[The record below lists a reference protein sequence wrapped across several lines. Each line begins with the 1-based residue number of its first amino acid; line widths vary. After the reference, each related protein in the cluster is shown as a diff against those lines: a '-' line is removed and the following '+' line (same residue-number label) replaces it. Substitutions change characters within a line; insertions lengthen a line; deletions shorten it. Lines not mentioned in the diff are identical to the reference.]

1 LNMKKL
7 LHEIYFSE
15 LEKGYP
21 PDSRYAHAIQV
32 IGRIEA
38 EISENLPEALRKRLT
53 DYSEAHMEAAAI
65 ASEESFITGYRCGA
79 KLMLAGMGEYTSEQ
93 LLSE

>member
-1 LNMKKL
+1 MKKL
-7 LHEIYFSE
+7 LHDIHFFE

-21 PDSRYAHAIQV
+21 PDGRYAQAIQA
-32 IGRIEA
+32 IGRIEE

-65 ASEESFITGYRCGA
+65 ASEESFIIGYRCGA
-79 KLMLAGMGEYTSEQ
+79 KLMLAGMGEYTPDQ
-93 LLSE
+93 LLAE